1 MYVFISFILLFYYSN
16 AIRIS
21 LNGNDWLVSNGQT
34 LEATGAVP
42 GTIHTIL
49 LSARMIDEPY
59 WGSGDI
65 NMRPLIYQSWT
76 FTKKFS
82 LEDDFLNLT
91 QFTIHFDQIDTISN
105 VILNQC
111 LLDHTSSMFFAYTF
125 NVSNTC

>member
-1 MYVFISFILLFYYSN
+1 MKNRIEISSINMLYLCSSSMDILTNFIILFCYSN

-34 LEATGAVP
+34 LEATGTVP

-65 NMRPLIYQSWT
+65 NMRPLIYQ
-76 FTKKFS
+76 
-82 LEDDFLNLT
+82 
-91 QFTIHFDQIDTISN
+91 
-105 VILNQC
+105 
-111 LLDHTSSMFFAYTF
+111 
-125 NVSNTC
+125 

>member
-82 LEDDFLNLT
+82 LEDDFINLT
-91 QFTIHFDQIDTISN
+91 QFTIN
-105 VILNQC
+105 LGG
-111 LLDHTSSMFFAYTF
+111 
-125 NVSNTC
+125 